1 MQINHQIF
9 SMVIQKTLVE
19 LWTWDTYLK
28 ISQYIT
34 KPLLRSD
41 SQAEATTKIY
51 GGTGNETPSMISAM
65 MRSCVATALDVI
77 FIIKTALP
85 SPVTHAAP

>member
-1 MQINHQIF
+1 M
-9 SMVIQKTLVE
+9 MVQKKLVE

-28 ISQYIT
+28 NSQYIT
-34 KPLLRSD
+34 KNLLRSD

-51 GGTGNETPSMISAM
+51 GGTGNRTPDIISKE
-65 MRSCVATALDVI
+65 RSCVATALDVI

-85 SPVTHAAP
+85 SPVTHATP